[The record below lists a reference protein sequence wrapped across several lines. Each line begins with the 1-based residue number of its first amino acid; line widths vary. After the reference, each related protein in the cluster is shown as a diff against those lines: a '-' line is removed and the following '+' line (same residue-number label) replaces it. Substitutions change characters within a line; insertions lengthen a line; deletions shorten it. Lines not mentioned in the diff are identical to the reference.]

1 MAISRE
7 FIETLN
13 DRLDIEDVVSSY
25 VSLKRTGKNL
35 QGLCPFHNEKTASFT
50 LFPDTNSFYCFGCQ
64 AAGDVISFI
73 MRIENLDW
81 IEAVKTAA
89 QRANMAMP
97 EEGYDDSLAK
107 LRIRLLNAN
116 REAAKF
122 FNSQLMLPE
131 NKRALDYFLER
142 GLTPNTIT
150 KFGLG
155 YAPDEWRALTNYLKS
170 KGFNEQ
176 ELVLANLARTKDGT
190 SNCYDN
196 FRNRVIFPIIDLRG
210 NVVAFGG
217 RVIDDSN
224 PKYINTSDTPVY
236 KKGEGVFALNFAK
249 NNELKQLILV
259 EGYMDVIALHQAG
272 FSNAVA
278 CLGTAFTKEQA
289 RLLSRY
295 ADEILICY
303 DNDEAGKKATDRAMK
318 ILSQT
323 GLDVKIVNMEGGKD
337 ADQIIRERGKE
348 KFVSIL
354 SSAANETEFKLGEI
368 LEKYN
373 IQTDDGKNKFLTEA
387 ANVLAYCKPIEADI
401 YISRLSQMCKVNRDS
416 IEAQVNYARK
426 QLNRQKKFDKEKTEK
441 KLIFSIGED
450 KNNPERKEKIRA
462 AKAEDVL
469 IASLMRNPDFYPKI
483 KDKFSP
489 DDFVTA
495 FNKRI
500 VTHLIELIEGGYSTS
515 ISMFSSEFTPREMDS
530 IARFARMG
538 SDGLKNSIA
547 ECLDCIKV
555 LKEEKQRQNLDPL
568 TMSDEEYRS
577 FIAKK
582 AGGDKN
588 EK

>member
-176 ELVLANLARTKDGT
+176 ELVLANLARKKDGT

-401 YISRLSQMCKVNRDS
+401 YISRLSQMCEVNRDS